1 MSSPSAASD
10 GLSQATIDRLL
21 QKAADEEFGGNV
33 KAMLE
38 DGSIDGSAV
47 AICTSCEEVYGER
60 LEPDATDCEC
70 EECETPTVQS
80 VLIIAGV
87 I

>member
-1 MSSPSAASD
+1 MSELNP
-10 GLSQATIDRLL
+10 DRRILL
-21 QKAADEEFGGNV
+21 QKAADAEFGGDV
-33 KAMLE
+33 EAMLE
-38 DGSIDGSAV
+38 DGAISGTAV

-60 LEPDATDCEC
+60 LEPDAEDCEC